1 VSPHQAHGLVPPHA
15 DANERRA
22 VPRVRPSLPL
32 SARVMATQP
41 ARIIDIS
48 SRGAQIELA
57 SALQPSGP
65 CDLRIEFA
73 EGEFAAHATV
83 RRCHASGFDVDELH
97 QSVIL
102 YRAGL
107 EFDQVDPECLA
118 WLTANVLYQA
128 EA

>member
-1 VSPHQAHGLVPPHA
+1 VSPRQAHGLVRPNP

-22 VPRVRPSLPL
+22 VPRVRPSGPL
-32 SARVMATQP
+32 NAKVMATQP

-48 SRGAQIELA
+48 SRGAQIEIA
-57 SALQPSGP
+57 SALQPSGS

-83 RRCHASGFDVDELH
+83 RRCNASGFGVDELK
-97 QSVIL
+97 QSVML

-118 WLTANVLYQA
+118 WLTANVLYHA